1 MDPFNEDSENTT
13 GGDLY
18 INLGNV
24 SEDVL
29 NDSQLEF
36 ENGSPSINN
45 PDQDTDTSALAIYP
59 DPSIF
64 NVVNAFDNTSG
75 SYEMQD
81 VGIDGMKLTDER
93 EFFSEWLEDLEG
105 LGVSTPEA
113 LSLIEN
119 DPSADDFEYF
129 RNSSSL
135 KDLNILE
142 RYKKFSRYEGNSNT
156 ARLMGILSLRLRIQI
171 LRILM
176 TSSRGLERLRVIT
189 NTRLLRPSDLGE
201 INVGTNYITD
211 VYETFWK
218 VKVQHQMTKGLS
230 SGTNSRSQ

>member
-36 ENGSPSINN
+36 ENGLPSINN

-81 VGIDGMKLTDER
+81 VGIDGMNSEDER
-93 EFFSEWLEDLEG
+93 EFASG
-105 LGVSTPEA
+105 LK
-113 LSLIEN
+113 IW
-119 DPSADDFEYF
+119 
-129 RNSSSL
+129 
-135 KDLNILE
+135 KC
-142 RYKKFSRYEGNSNT
+142 
-156 ARLMGILSLRLRIQI
+156 
-171 LRILM
+171 
-176 TSSRGLERLRVIT
+176 RV
-189 NTRLLRPSDLGE
+189 PYS
-201 INVGTNYITD
+201 
-211 VYETFWK
+211 
-218 VKVQHQMTKGLS
+218 
-230 SGTNSRSQ
+230 